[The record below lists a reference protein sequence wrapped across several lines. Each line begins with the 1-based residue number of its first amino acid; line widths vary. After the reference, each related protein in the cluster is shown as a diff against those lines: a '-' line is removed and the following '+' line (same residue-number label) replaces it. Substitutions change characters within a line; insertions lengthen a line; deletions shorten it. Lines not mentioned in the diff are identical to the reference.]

1 MPADLSA
8 LTADLVAESASLDG
22 ILGPL
27 PPPEWQLPTPAAG
40 WTIADQVSH
49 LAYFDETTLLS
60 IRDPERFRREAA
72 ALTGRGDDFPDQIA
86 AGYRHLGAAEL
97 LRWFRAARQALLDGY
112 AGADP
117 AARLPWYGLDMGPAS
132 SVTARLMET
141 WAHGQDIADT
151 LGIQR
156 SATGRLRHVAHLGI
170 RSLPYSYAV
179 HGLPQPDAPIR
190 VELTAPGGGQW
201 TWGPADAG
209 DRVRGT
215 ALDFCLVVTQRRHRS
230 DTGLV
235 IAGETAAQWI
245 SIAQAFAGAAGPG
258 RKPLT
263 ASAAPPGPAAAP
275 LSVAAAP
282 SPAAAAPRSA
292 RGPAA
297 GTDGLAPTG
306 GVRA

>member
-8 LTADLVAESASLDG
+8 LTADLVAESASLDE

-27 PPPEWQLPTPAAG
+27 RPPEWQLPTPATG

-72 ALTGRGDDFPDQIA
+72 TLTGRGEDFPDQIA
-86 AGYRHLGAAEL
+86 AEYRHLGAADL
-97 LRWFRAARQALLDGY
+97 LRWFRAARQALLGGY
-112 AGADP
+112 ASADP

-151 LGIQR
+151 LGLQR
-156 SATGRLRHVAHLGI
+156 PATGRLRHVAHLGI

-179 HGLPQPDAPIR
+179 HGLPQPGAAIR
-190 VELTAPGGGQW
+190 VELTAPDGGQW
-201 TWGPADAG
+201 AWGPPDAG
-209 DRVRGT
+209 DRVSGT
-215 ALDFCLVVTQRRHRS
+215 ALDFCLAVTQRRHSS

-235 IAGETAAQWI
+235 ITGETAAQWI
-245 SIAQAFAGAAGPG
+245 GIAQAFAGAAGTG
-258 RKPLT
+258 RP
-263 ASAAPPGPAAAP
+263 P
-275 LSVAAAP
+275 LSTAGT
-282 SPAAAAPRSA
+282 SETAPRGGA
-292 RGPAA
+292 RA
-297 GTDGLAPTG
+297 
-306 GVRA
+306 

>member
-8 LTADLVAESASLDG
+8 LTAELAAESAWLAG

-27 PPPEWQLPTPAAG
+27 APPEWQLATPAVG

-60 IRDPERFRREAA
+60 IRDPGRFRREAA

-86 AGYRHLGAAEL
+86 AEYRHLGPAAL

-117 AARLPWYGLDMGPAS
+117 AARLPWYGLDMRPAS
-132 SVTARLMET
+132 SITARLMET
-141 WAHGQDIADT
+141 WAHGQDVADT
-151 LGIQR
+151 LGLR
-156 SATGRLRHVAHLGI
+156 RPATGRLRHVAHLGI

-179 HGLPQPDAPIR
+179 NGLPRPDAPIR
-190 VELTAPGGGQW
+190 VELAAPDGGQW

-209 DRVRGT
+209 DRVSGT
-215 ALDFCLVVTQRRHRS
+215 ALDFCLVVTQRRHLS

-235 IAGETAAQWI
+235 ATGETAGEWI
-245 SIAQAFAGAAGPG
+245 AIAQAFAGAAGPG
-258 RKPLT
+258 RKPLST
-263 ASAAPPGPAAAP
+263 GAPAAGPGGPDGAP
-275 LSVAAAP
+275 LSA
-282 SPAAAAPRSA
+282 SGTGGPASGTGGPASVTGGPAPR
-292 RGPAA
+292 GEEPA
-297 GTDGLAPTG
+297 
-306 GVRA
+306 